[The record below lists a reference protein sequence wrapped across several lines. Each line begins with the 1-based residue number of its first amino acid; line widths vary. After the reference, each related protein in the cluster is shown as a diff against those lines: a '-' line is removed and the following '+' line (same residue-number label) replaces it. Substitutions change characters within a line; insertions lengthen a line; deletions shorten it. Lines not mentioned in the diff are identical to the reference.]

1 VNDTLVEPTSDR
13 PQRQLNWYD
22 STSIAVGIIIG
33 AGIYQ
38 TAPGVASSV
47 DSLGGLLGLWLLGGF
62 FSLCGA
68 LCYAELAT
76 TFPREGG
83 DYVYLSRA
91 YGPTV
96 GFLFGWMQLLV
107 IRPGDIAVIAFT
119 FASYSAGSLAE
130 APGPW
135 LLGWHACLAVV
146 VLTLINMAGVEVGK
160 WIQNLLTGLKI
171 VGLLAIVALAFTLPP
186 PSTAE
191 ASLVSTAGTDA
202 SPLPV
207 SVALILVIFTFG
219 GWNETAYVAAEVK
232 SPERNILRALVSGVV
247 AVTILYLLVNLAF
260 VKTLGFE
267 RMKES
272 SAIATDTVQ
281 AYFPAW
287 GATLVSLLICISA
300 LSSLNGLIFTGSR
313 IAFALGADHRLFQR
327 LGRWN
332 PTTRTPLWAL
342 GFQAVISLGLIG
354 LLGSFEH
361 AILYTASSVYLFY
374 LATCLGLVI
383 LRCKEPSLPRPY
395 RVTAYPLPLL
405 IFGSFCLFLI
415 YSTVTYQP
423 WMAAVVAFIGAVGL
437 LVYAF
442 EQRWFGRTVSTAPAA
457 DAPRD

>member
-1 VNDTLVEPTSDR
+1 VSYSPVQPSSDR
-13 PQRQLNWYD
+13 PKRQLNWYD

-47 DSLGGLLGLWLLGGF
+47 ASLGGLLGLWLLGGF

-119 FASYSAGSLAE
+119 FASYSSSYLSE
-130 APGPW
+130 APSRW

-146 VLTLINMAGVEVGK
+146 GLTLINMAGVEVGK
-160 WIQNLLTGLKI
+160 WIQNFLTALKI
-171 VGLLAIVALAFTLPP
+171 VGLLAIVALAFTLT
-186 PSTAE
+186 PSPNAE
-191 ASLVSTAGTDA
+191 ASLVSTAGAAA

-232 SPERNILRALVSGVV
+232 RPERNILRALVSGVV
-247 AVTILYLLVNLAF
+247 AVTVLYLLVNLAF

-287 GATLVSLLICISA
+287 GATLVSFLICVSA

-313 IAFALGADHRLFQR
+313 ISFALGADHRLFHR

-332 PTTRTPLWAL
+332 PKTQTPLWAL
-342 GFQAVISLGLIG
+342 GFQAAISLSLIG

-383 LRCKEPSLPRPY
+383 LRRKEPSLPRPY
-395 RVTAYPLPLL
+395 RVTAYPLPIL

-423 WMAAVVAFIGAVGL
+423 WMAAVVAFIGGLGL

-442 EQRWFGRTVSTAPAA
+442 EQRWFGSTASITPVA
-457 DAPRD
+457 DEHQD